1 MGVIKEDKGI
11 TMKEEMT
18 KEDMELMKVIAFMKS
33 DPIERMSTMGF
44 HYAHG
49 IGVKQNYEKAF
60 EWYQKA
66 ADAGDAYAMYEVAH
80 CYENGEGV
88 DSDEDLY
95 IEWLEKARDAGLE
108 CAEEELDE
116 IGYY

>member
-1 MGVIKEDKGI
+1 
-11 TMKEEMT
+11 
-18 KEDMELMKVIAFMKS
+18 
-33 DPIERMSTMGF
+33 
-44 HYAHG
+44 
-49 IGVKQNYEKAF
+49 VKQNYEKAF

-66 ADAGDAYAMYEVAH
+66 ADAGDAYAMYKVAH

-108 CAEEELDE
+108 CAEDELDE